1 MVRFIAVDDNG
12 KITGSEAKPAI
23 AAVATEVA
31 KTLVDAAEA
40 RLTPKPILKTT
51 GVKAAKA
58 NGAADGPTNL
68 MYRMVV
74 NVEPVATRWRLRI
87 RNSGATAQ
95 GSGTLSS
102 VGIYHAATAS
112 NDMALFAVDDV
123 PRVVPEFTITGTTE
137 YVSPWVDA
145 AKYPL
150 GGGKNYSIGFN
161 FQGATTT
168 VMGDTTIPIYT
179 APGTSNGGAWWVAPT
194 LASRV
199 PLAITVEYEA
209 EYAQGAVAQ
218 GGIMQVTSAEYQAA
232 KEAGSIDPGI
242 FYAVVAEG
250 A

>member
-12 KITGSEAKPAI
+12 KITGTVAKPAI
-23 AAVATEVA
+23 ESVA
-31 KTLVDAAEA
+31 KPLVDAAEA
-40 RLTPKPILKTT
+40 RLTPKPILKT
-51 GVKAAKA
+51 AAVQASNA

-68 MYRMVV
+68 MMRMIV
-74 NVEPVATRWRLRI
+74 NVKPVATRWRVRI
-87 RNSGATAQ
+87 RNAGPTAQ

-112 NDMALFAVDDV
+112 NDEALFAVDDV
-123 PRVVPEFTITGTTE
+123 PRVVPDFTISGTEE

-145 AKYPL
+145 SQYPL

-168 VMGDTTIPIYT
+168 VMGDATLPIYT
-179 APGTSNGGAWWVAPT
+179 APGTNNGGATWVTPT
-194 LASRV
+194 LAARV

-218 GGIMQVTSAEYQAA
+218 GGIMQVTREEYLAA
-232 KEAGSIDPGI
+232 KTAGTLDSGV
-242 FYAVVAEG
+242 FYAVTESV
-250 A
+250 

>member
-1 MVRFIAVDDNG
+1 MVRFIAVDDDG
-12 KITGSEAKPAI
+12 KITGTVAKPAI
-23 AAVATEVA
+23 ESVA
-31 KTLVDAAEA
+31 KPLVDAAEA
-40 RLTPKPILKTT
+40 RLAPKPILKTA
-51 GVKAAKA
+51 GVPAAKA

-102 VGIYHAATAS
+102 IGIYHAATMS
-112 NDMALFAVDDV
+112 GDEALFAVDDI
-123 PRVVPEFTITGTTE
+123 PRVVPEFTISGTTE
-137 YVSPWVDA
+137 YVSPWIDA
-145 AKYPL
+145 AQYPL

-179 APGTSNGGAWWVAPT
+179 APGTNNGGASWVRPT

-209 EYAQGAVAQ
+209 EFAQ

-232 KEAGSIDPGI
+232 KEAGTIDPGT